1 MLGLI
6 NGMSHRKRVKKAG
19 KLRGK
24 NAKRKE
30 GKRKGKKRKPLFSDR
45 RGNKIVMTINES
57 KGSQTTFRNCSVP
70 YPIFLLM
77 INNLKMRFRF
87 SHSIRREKR
96 LDASTFLNHSKS
108 G

>member
-24 NAKRKE
+24 NAKGKE

-77 INNLKMRFRF
+77 INDLNQWLKDEIQVF
-87 SHSIRREKR
+87 SFYQEGKEIGCKYVLEP
-96 LDASTFLNHSKS
+96 
-108 G
+108 